1 MAHTVTFTRAV
12 PILVYEPEALTTLS
26 PGMAGTVKLCVPE
39 PPGFADFVGFADFDG
54 VTDFAGIADLVGR
67 ADLVAMGEALCVA
80 AAEVAGVTEGPDS
93 VESPDGADKAVAEP
107 PAAADDAAVGEFPP
121 SPAHAVRPVPAIT
134 TPIITAG
141 TRHIR
146 MMLLPFGSNQMLQI
160 VKLVIWVTR

>member
-1 MAHTVTFTRAV
+1 
-12 PILVYEPEALTTLS
+12 LVYEPEALTTLS

-54 VTDFAGIADLVGR
+54 VTDFVGIADRVGR

-93 VESPDGADKAVAEP
+93 VESPDGEDGADKAVAEP

-134 TPIITAG
+134 TPMITAG

-160 VKLVIWVTR
+160 VKLVIWATR